1 MIDSDF
7 IKNRIAELRL
17 KKDVSEYQMSLDLGN
32 NKSYIQ
38 GISSGKAL
46 PSMREFLSIC
56 EYLNITPSQFFDV
69 EVENPLLIKQIND
82 GIKTLG
88 EKDLT
93 MLLGIIDRLNGE

>member
-7 IKNRIAELRL
+7 IKNRIAELRM